1 MACSVLLADHTRRS
15 LFLAG
20 ALLATRTLVAQQ
32 PDAFAPASLTEADYA
47 RAERLM
53 PSNTAPLTFRAA
65 VRPTF
70 LPDDRF
76 WYRNRTEHG
85 TEFVL
90 VTPSSRTRR
99 TCDLP
104 ECQNMPGTDGARHG
118 RRHGRYAGRS
128 AGSVLAR

>member
-1 MACSVLLADHTRRS
+1 MAFFVLLAAHTRRG
-15 LFLAG
+15 LVVAG
-20 ALLATRTLVAQQ
+20 ALLSTGTLAAQQ
-32 PDAFAPASLTEADYA
+32 PDAFAPTALTEADYA
-47 RAERLM
+47 RAERFM
-53 PSNTAPLTFRAA
+53 PSNTAPFTFRAA

-76 WYRNRTEHG
+76 WYRNGTEHG

-104 ECQNMPGTDGARHG
+104 ECQDRPGTDGDTGATPVGPPDALLR
-118 RRHGRYAGRS
+118 
-128 AGSVLAR
+128 

>member
-1 MACSVLLADHTRRS
+1 MAFSALLASHTRRG
-15 LFLAG
+15 LVVAG
-20 ALLATRTLVAQQ
+20 ALLATGTLAAQQ
-32 PDAFAPASLTEADYA
+32 PDAFVPTALTEADYA
-47 RAERLM
+47 RAERFL

-76 WYRNRTEHG
+76 WYRNATEHG

-99 TCDLP
+99 
-104 ECQNMPGTDGARHG
+104 
-118 RRHGRYAGRS
+118 
-128 AGSVLAR
+128 